1 LLGSC
6 DDGVDVLQ
14 ALKTGLSPSNTP
26 ASLARAFS
34 RLGWIGFWVQIG
46 LGTMPILLMIYT
58 LLFTGSATSGRVLL
72 IEALTIAS
80 LMIMGFTT
88 IWSFYY
94 TRLAKRIADPLR
106 RPVKIFVERKAWIG
120 VAASTFGIV
129 FSLLLMLAET
139 ALLLSYFLR
148 APQAGVPV
156 IQTAGA
162 GQVSWVSA
170 MDIVSLLTLILV
182 TLGDLVVLI
191 FSLWLLF
198 RSALAS
204 AEPAN
209 SEGAP

>member
-1 LLGSC
+1 M
-6 DDGVDVLQ
+6 
-14 ALKTGLSPSNTP
+14 
-26 ASLARAFS
+26 
-34 RLGWIGFWVQIG
+34 QIG
-46 LGTMPILLMIYT
+46 LGTMPILLIIYT
-58 LLFTGSATSGRVLL
+58 SLFTGSATSGRVLL
-72 IEALTIAS
+72 IESLTIAS
-80 LMIMGFTT
+80 LIIMGFTT

-106 RPVKIFVERKAWIG
+106 RPVKTFVQRIAWIG
-120 VAASTFGIV
+120 VATSTLGIV

-162 GQVSWVSA
+162 AQVSWVSA

-182 TLGDLVVLI
+182 TFGELVVLI

>member
-1 LLGSC
+1 
-6 DDGVDVLQ
+6 LQ

-26 ASLARAFS
+26 GSLARAFS

-72 IEALTIAS
+72 IESLTIAS

-106 RPVKIFVERKAWIG
+106 RPVKTFVQRIAWIG
-120 VAASTFGIV
+120 VATSTLGIV

-162 GQVSWVSA
+162 AQVSWVSA

-182 TLGDLVVLI
+182 TFGELVVLI

-209 SEGAP
+209 SQGAP